1 MNGKS
6 KSDAVN
12 LFKFL
17 KEYARLSH
25 TPVRSLDSKTYR
37 EVFWL
42 GNIPREPECSCVLW
56 HGEVDREGN
65 SLGVPSDGWL
75 EIRRPE
81 RSDPPAPPEEVA
93 PWVNVQ
99 FWSDSKQEIPEL
111 YPTILN
117 TDWESEAKNDDDEE
131 FPQFLELSEYPEI
144 QVAWDKYVE
153 DKWWAWA
160 ENDRNKEKVQECY
173 NQLFRL
179 HRAKLHM
186 GDQYEL
192 ILSVG
197 CLHWIGANSKKNEQ
211 VKRHV
216 LTLSSTVTF
225 DSINAVVTVLADG
238 SMSDVNLETDMLL
251 FDQQPDEL
259 TAQSLKER
267 KLELGTDILSGRAK
281 ELLKSL
287 AHGLPSG
294 DGNFIDIIDQVPSSP
309 TKEPSIYFSP
319 ALILR
324 KRSSRTLIGVCEK
337 IENDLSGEASVLPST
352 VRTVVGEIG
361 VENGAGV
368 NQGQSQKGEQAN
380 RGSGEIFFPLSS
392 NDEQKQI
399 IGCMEKQT
407 GVLVQGPP
415 GTGKS
420 QTIANL
426 ICHLLANGKRIL
438 ITSQKTPALRVLK
451 DKLPPSV
458 ADLCVLL
465 LGEGHDQQL
474 ALQKS
479 VSEITNQYT
488 LFNEANSKRS
498 IERFQRQLEKLRL
511 QEAKVFETLCALRS
525 KEEEEFPARIEHYKG
540 KLREIANQL
549 NSEKASFSWF
559 GDNLPREISLLVA
572 EAPGCPLSSAEA
584 LTILFLLRQV
594 SIADEK
600 YARVMTPCDDDLPS
614 PEKVEAMVTQEAQ
627 ALTAFESRKAHLEHS
642 ARDVLA
648 AQTVD
653 TLKLIAEQLHEI
665 LSLKSAILD
674 GASGWEVVAG
684 KQILAGDIVIWGEL
698 QRVTDNLL
706 KQIRE
711 RFPKVAKLD
720 VKGSD
725 RTLREVL
732 KDAKDLYKHLSGGG
746 KLRTLLSRPPVVKQ
760 TGYLL
765 KEFFVDGRLCNTP
778 ESLGD
783 LIQWLELQ
791 EAVKELKEQWKAYLS
806 NDVAKIPL
814 NQVVSRFEQE
824 YRRLVS
830 VMALGKKADATS
842 EVLFSWDPAIVP
854 EWNQAESV
862 KGLEQLVKA
871 IIAENHLYQ
880 ANGWFSKEIK
890 NLSATAISSSAAPE
904 VKNVVAALQVRSVG
918 EYSGAHKEVLRFN
931 KIKATIKERDQK
943 VSVLKAKLPRL
954 ASNLLN
960 SFDDKKWDD
969 LLQEIK
975 SAWNWKCAEAW
986 LLEMSDPGAERKLQA
1001 NLKSI
1006 REGISDTLANL
1017 AAEMAWKNCINN
1029 MENSN
1034 YSSLIAWKSAIEK
1047 LGKGTGKYA
1056 ERNRAIARERLEEC
1070 RSAVPAWVMPIH
1082 RVLDTV
1088 QPAPEIFDVVI
1099 IDEASQSGPE
1109 ALFLSYLAKQIVVV
1123 GDDKQIR
1130 PETVGLDQ
1138 NLVHQL
1144 QRRYLKDIPH
1154 PEIYDPTE
1162 SLFGVAAVRF
1172 GNTVRLREHFRC
1184 MPEII
1189 GFSNRLSYGDQ
1200 PLIPLRQFGGD
1211 RIEPVLKA
1219 IYVQGAFQDVGKGKV
1234 NKLEAEKLV
1243 DTIEKCCEDPKYKD
1257 KSIGVISLLSS
1268 SDQDRYI
1275 EQLLVNRLDPEE
1287 IDRRNITCGDAY
1299 DFQGDERDIIF
1310 LSTVSARSE
1319 GRRVRALTSAKDKR
1333 RFNVAA
1339 SRAKDQMWLFHS
1351 FNVGE
1356 LGQDC
1361 CRRLLLTYMSEPP
1374 SDPLGGTISM
1384 SLVDLH
1390 QLAKIA
1396 QRSVDTP
1403 PHPFDSWFEVDV
1415 YLAIADRQ
1423 YVVVPQYEVRG
1434 YRIDMV
1440 IVGGARKLAIECDG
1454 DYWHGPEQYEKDLR
1468 RQYDLERCG
1477 WEFFR
1482 LRGSTFYHNPEKAL
1496 EDLWSLLAHRDFGC
1510 STVGDEEVEDV
1521 LVFDAEE
1528 LIRAAPSPCEPES
1541 KSCRGESQQSIVKK
1555 SQSVPKKTVSLK
1567 KDPCSAE
1574 DLLSLTNK
1582 VLGETIISILSKRPN
1597 NSCKKE
1603 QMTTFVC
1610 QFYGVIT
1617 RGNPRSKVQNKVNNA
1632 ITQLKKKK
1640 LVREYKAKNI
1650 RIQLLPPGKALL
1662 VKNSV
1667 QMDLP
1672 FDVVAPQENVGQK
1685 SSLAGNDGLL
1695 LKAVELL
1702 KGDRRP
1708 WSRSEIITGLQVGSS
1723 EWKELSTDLVSLA
1736 EVIRTGER
1744 LTTRYQYDSRAHRDG
1759 A

>member
-1 MNGKS
+1 MDGESRN
-6 KSDAVN
+6 DAVN

-25 TPVRSLDSKTYR
+25 EPVRSLDSKTYR

-42 GNIPREPECSCVLW
+42 GNIPQEPECSCVLW
-56 HGEVDREGN
+56 RGEVDRDGN

-81 RSDPPAPPEEVA
+81 RSDPPAPPEVVA
-93 PWVNVQ
+93 PWVNDK

-117 TDWESEAKNDDDEE
+117 PDWESEAKNDVEE
-131 FPQFLELSEYPEI
+131 NIPQFLELSEHPEI
-144 QVAWDKYVE
+144 QAAWDKYVE
-153 DKWWAWA
+153 DKWWTWA
-160 ENDRNKEKVQECY
+160 ENDQKKEKVQECY

-192 ILSVG
+192 IFSVG
-197 CLHWIGANSKKNEQ
+197 CLHWIDTNSKNNEK
-211 VKRHV
+211 VKRHI
-216 LTLSSTVTF
+216 LTLPSTVTF
-225 DSINAVVTVLADG
+225 DSINAVVTVRADG
-238 SMSDVNLETDMLL
+238 AMSDVNLETDMLPL
-251 FDQQPDEL
+251 DQQPDEL
-259 TAQSLKER
+259 TAQLIKDR
-267 KLELGTDILSGRAK
+267 KFELGTDILSDGAK
-281 ELLKSL
+281 ELLKAM

-294 DGNFIDIIDQVPSSP
+294 DGKFIDIIDEVRSP
-309 TKEPSIYFSP
+309 ATKEPSIYFSP

-337 IENDLSGEASVLPST
+337 IENDLSDEATVLPST

-361 VENGAGV
+361 VEKGADVHVGE
-368 NQGQSQKGEQAN
+368 SQKRE
-380 RGSGEIFFPLSS
+380 RTSKESGEIFFPLAS

-451 DKLPPSV
+451 DKLPSSV

-465 LGEGHDQQL
+465 LGEGHDQQF

-479 VSEITNQYT
+479 VSEITNRYT
-488 LFNEANSKRS
+488 LFNEANSKLT
-498 IERFQRQLEKLRL
+498 IERLQQRLEKLRI
-511 QEAKVFETLCALRS
+511 QEAKAFDTLCALRS
-525 KEEEEFPARIEHYKG
+525 KEEEDFPARIGQYQG

-559 GDNLPREISLLVA
+559 GDNLPNVTSLLA
-572 EAPGCPLSSAEA
+572 TDPPDCPLSSDEA
-584 LTILFLLRQV
+584 LAILALLRQV
-594 SIADEK
+594 PVEDEK
-600 YARVMTPCDDDLPS
+600 YARVMTPCDDELPS
-614 PEKVEAMVTQEAQ
+614 PETVEAMVAKEEQ
-627 ALTAFESRKAHLEHS
+627 ASTAFESRKSHLEHS
-642 ARDVLA
+642 ARNVLTSLA
-648 AQTVD
+648 VD
-653 TLKLIAEQLHEI
+653 TLKAIAEQLHEI
-665 LSLKSAILD
+665 LSLKNAILE
-674 GASGWEVVAG
+674 GASGWEVDAG
-684 KQILAGDIVIWGEL
+684 KQILAGDTVIWGEL
-698 QRVTDNLL
+698 QRVTEILL
-706 KQIRE
+706 NQIRE
-711 RFPKVAKLD
+711 RFPNVANLD
-720 VKGSD
+720 VQGSN
-725 RTLREVL
+725 RTPRAVL
-732 KDAKDLYKHLSGGG
+732 KDAKDLYKHLAEGGQ
-746 KLRTLLSRPPVVKQ
+746 LRNLLFRPPVVKQ

-765 KEFFVDGRLCNTP
+765 KEFVIDGRPCNTQ
-778 ESLGD
+778 ESLEN
-783 LIQWLELQ
+783 LIQWLEMH
-791 EAVKELKEQWKAYLS
+791 EAIKELKEQWKVYLS
-806 NDVAKIPL
+806 NDVLEIPV
-814 NQVVSRFEQE
+814 NQVVSWFEQE
-824 YRRLVS
+824 HRRLVS
-830 VMALGKKADATS
+830 IMALGKKADATS

-854 EWNQAESV
+854 EWNQTESV
-862 KGLEQLVKA
+862 RDLEQLIKA
-871 IIAENHLYQ
+871 IIAEKNFSQ
-880 ANGWFSKEIK
+880 AKGWFSEEIK
-890 NLSATAISSSAAPE
+890 NLSGAAISPSAAPA
-904 VKNVVAALQVRSVG
+904 VKNTLSALKGRSIDD
-918 EYSGAHKEVLRFN
+918 YSAAHKEVLRLN
-931 KIKATIKERDQK
+931 KIKAEIEERDK
-943 VSVLKAKLPRL
+943 KISLLSAKLPRL
-954 ASNLLN
+954 ASDLLN
-960 SFDDKKWDD
+960 SVDEEKWDTR
-969 LLQEIK
+969 LQEIE

-986 LLEMSDPGAERKLQA
+986 LLEMSDPGAEGKLQA
-1001 NLKSI
+1001 NLKGI
-1006 REGISDTLANL
+1006 REGISNTLASL
-1017 AAEMAWKNCINN
+1017 AAEMAWNKCISN
-1029 MENSN
+1029 MEHSN

-1056 ERNRAIARERLEEC
+1056 ERNRAVARERLAEC

-1109 ALFLSYLAKQIVVV
+1109 ALFLCYLAKQIVVV

-1138 NLVHQL
+1138 SLVHQL
-1144 QRRYLKDIPH
+1144 QKRYLKGIPQ

-1189 GFSNRLSYGDQ
+1189 GFSNRLSYEDQ

-1211 RIEPVLKA
+1211 RIKPVLETTY
-1219 IYVQGAFQDVGKGKV
+1219 IQGGFQDGGKGKV
-1234 NKLEAEKLV
+1234 NKLEAEQLV
-1243 DTIEKCCEDPKYKD
+1243 DTIETCCEDPRYRE

-1310 LSTVSARSE
+1310 LSSVSARGE
-1319 GRRVRALTSAKDKR
+1319 GRRIRALTSAKDKR

-1351 FNVGE
+1351 FNAGE

-1374 SDPLGGTISM
+1374 AAPLGGTISM

-1390 QLAKIA
+1390 LLAKTA
-1396 QRSVDTP
+1396 QRNADTP

-1440 IVGGARKLAIECDG
+1440 VIGGARKLAIECDG

-1482 LRGSTFYHNPEKAL
+1482 LRGSTFYHDQEKAL

-1510 STVGDEEVEDV
+1510 STVEDEEVEDI
-1521 LVFDAEE
+1521 FDFEAEE
-1528 LIRAAPSPCEPES
+1528 LISEVPSPDKPEP
-1541 KSCRGESQQSIVKK
+1541 KSCKGESQPPIVKK
-1555 SQSVPKKTVSLK
+1555 PKSVPKKTVILK
-1567 KDPCSAE
+1567 KDPCSAD
-1574 DLLSLTNK
+1574 DLLSLPNK
-1582 VLGETIISILSKRPN
+1582 VLGETIISILSERPN

-1603 QMTTFVC
+1603 QVTTFVC

-1617 RGNPRSKVQNKVNNA
+1617 RGKPRLKVQNKVNST
-1632 ITQLKKKK
+1632 ITQLRKKK

-1650 RIQLLPPGKALL
+1650 RIQLLQAGKDLL

-1667 QMDLP
+1667 QMELP
-1672 FDVVAPQENVGQK
+1672 FDVHGPQENVGQ
-1685 SSLAGNDGLL
+1685 STTLAGNDGLL

-1702 KGDRRP
+1702 KSDRRP
-1708 WSRSEIITGLQVGSS
+1708 WSRSEIIQGLQVGSS
-1723 EWKELSTDLVSLA
+1723 DWKELSTDLVSLA
-1736 EVIRTGER
+1736 EISRTGER
-1744 LTTRYQYDSRAHRDG
+1744 LTTRYQYNSQAPGDEF
-1759 A
+1759 